1 MGKNQLILRIIVI
14 AALFFTCNARVVGAQ
29 GHGPVP
35 GEKPSSGKFINLK
48 PSDDPMQVLYPIVY
62 YFNTAFDT
70 AQEVDNYPESNYF
83 ENHRG
88 LINSIYDPC
97 GAINKS
103 GGWEKFFS
111 EQFGSTASIP
121 NYTLH
126 MLGGGYDFRTLWEWY
141 DHNGFP
147 LPYGFALLTYCAAQF
162 GNEALEYKQHRV
174 LTSRDP
180 IADLLFFNLFGVIL
194 FTSDTAARFFHDT
207 MQMRSWSGQPLYSFT
222 ENKIIN
228 ASNNYSF
235 RPYLFGTRVRPF
247 VYIGLHYLFG
257 ASVRLGNG
265 DYLSAGIGAAATRP
279 IHREL
284 GLGGS
289 VYKKVRPAGG
299 LFWDRNDRLLASL
312 ILNGT
317 EDYMLRLNI
326 YPDFFYFEKASIGLF
341 VAITDDRR
349 PVFGMSLYK
358 LIAPAL

>member
-1 MGKNQLILRIIVI
+1 MKKNSLSNGIIIAAAFFFVCHACILR
-14 AALFFTCNARVVGAQ
+14 AEEQRPG
-29 GHGPVP
+29 P
-35 GEKPSSGKFINLK
+35 GEKYSSGKYINFN

-70 AQEVDNYPESNYF
+70 AQEVDNYPEANYF
-83 ENHRG
+83 ENHWG
-88 LINSIYDPC
+88 LINYIYDPYN
-97 GAINKS
+97 AINKS

-141 DHNGFP
+141 DYNGFP
-147 LPYGFALLTYCAAQF
+147 LPYGFALLTYGIAQF

-180 IADLLFFNLFGVIL
+180 IADLFFFNLFGVIL
-194 FTSDTAARFFHDT
+194 FTSDTVARFFHDT
-207 MQMRSWSGQPLYSFT
+207 MQMRSWSGQPLFSLT
-222 ENKIIN
+222 KNKIIN
-228 ASNNYSF
+228 ASNNYAF

-257 ASVRLGNG
+257 VSVKIGSR

-289 VYKKVRPAGG
+289 VYNKVRPAGG

-317 EDYMLRLNI
+317 EDYMMRLNI
-326 YPDFFYFEKASIGLF
+326 YPDFFYFEKANIGLF
-341 VAITDDRR
+341 VAITDDRH
-349 PVFGMSLYK
+349 PVFGMALYK
-358 LIAPAL
+358 VIAPAL